1 MANCLS
7 NYVRKKYA
15 SARRIVLS
23 LHEEKHEFEDDRG
36 RQGDIAV
43 CPIGLLNFFVN
54 ELEVDQFLDLPK
66 GWSLR
71 TLVSSWTW

>member
-23 LHEEKHEFEDDRG
+23 LHEEKHEFEDESVERYRFG
-36 RQGDIAV
+36 VETMESQQIRV
-43 CPIGLLNFFVN
+43 VTMN
-54 ELEVDQFLDLPK
+54 DLARAAQTARID
-66 GWSLR
+66 LR
-71 TLVSSWTW
+71 L